1 MTGVKSVFILDDDLD
16 VAESLADIL
25 ELSGH
30 RVDMAHSGEAAVEKF
45 RDHDYDIAFF
55 DVRMPGMNGVESL
68 LEILRFKPDARVVM
82 MTAYSVQELLDEAVE
97 NGAIGVLHKPV
108 EAQEILTMIRSG

>member
-30 RVDMAHSGEAAVEKF
+30 RVDMAHSGEAAIEKF
-45 RDHDYDIAFF
+45 RGNDYDIAFF

-68 LEILRFKPDARVVM
+68 LEILKFKPDARIVM
-82 MTAYSVQELLDEAVE
+82 MTAYSVAELLDQAVE
-97 NGAIGVLHKPV
+97 NGAIGILRKPAKA
-108 EAQEILTMIRSG
+108 EEFLALIRTG

>member
-1 MTGVKSVFILDDDLD
+1 MPLERTP
-16 VAESLADIL
+16 LAN
-25 ELSGH
+25 
-30 RVDMAHSGEAAVEKF
+30 
-45 RDHDYDIAFF
+45 DIAFF

-108 EAQEILTMIRSG
+108 EAQEVLTLVRAG

>member
-1 MTGVKSVFILDDDLD
+1 MTDSKSVFILDDDRD
-16 VAESLADIL
+16 VAESLADVL

-30 RVDMAHSGEAAVEKF
+30 KVDMAHSGEAAVERF

-55 DVRMPGMNGVESL
+55 DVRMSGMNGVESL

-82 MTAYSVQELLDEAVE
+82 MTGYSVEELLDEAVE

-108 EAQEILTMIRSG
+108 EAHEFLALIQAG